1 MEQEQYTQSA
11 IRAFFTTEYQRLVNF
26 VRGYFNERMY
36 GIEAEDI
43 IQDVALNIYT
53 KASVN
58 APIENLAAYIF
69 QSLRNRIIDI
79 QRKKKN
85 DTSLN
90 GFEEERKMKILLD
103 MDEEIY
109 DEEEDYENEFFQQ
122 KLYKA
127 IEQLKPEEQAVIVE
141 TEFNGQTFKQL
152 SKKWDIPMGTLLARK
167 HRALGKLYDILQKE
181 KINNF

>member
-1 MEQEQYTQSA
+1 MEQEQNTKNA
-11 IRAFFTTEYQRLVNF
+11 IRAFFTTEYQRLINF
-26 VRGYFNERMY
+26 VRGYYNERLY
-36 GIEAEDI
+36 GVEAEDI

-69 QSLRNRIIDI
+69 QSLRNRIVDI

-85 DTSLN
+85 DTSIDS
-90 GFEEERKMKILLD
+90 FEDERKMKILLD

-127 IEQLKPEEQAVIVE
+127 IEQLKPEEQAVIIE
-141 TEFNGQTFKQL
+141 TEFNGHTFKQL
-152 SKKWDIPMGTLLARK
+152 SKKWEIPMGTLLARK
-167 HRALGKLYDILQKE
+167 HRALGKLYEILQKE

>member
-1 MEQEQYTQSA
+1 MEQEQNTKNA
-11 IRAFFTTEYQRLVNF
+11 IRAFFTTEYQHLINF
-26 VRGYFNERMY
+26 VRGYYNERLY
-36 GIEAEDI
+36 GVEAEDI

-85 DTSLN
+85 DTSID
-90 GFEEERKMKILLD
+90 GFGDESKIKILLD

-127 IEQLKPEEQAVIVE
+127 IEQLKPEEQAVIIE
-141 TEFNGQTFKQL
+141 TEFNGHTFKQL
-152 SKKWDIPMGTLLARK
+152 SKKWEIPMGTLLARK
-167 HRALGKLYDILQKE
+167 HRALGKLYEILQKE